1 MVKIFSSQ
9 KHVFWIA
16 FILTIFVFS
25 AGVFLGYQYENL
37 RTREIISL
45 YKQSELSLLDIK
57 IQNEVYSL
65 SDINCENAIKE
76 NINFGDRI
84 YEEAKTLVR
93 YENAQRITDELRMQ
107 HKKYD
112 LLRTLFWINSVKI
125 KERCNADYSNVV
137 YLYDYNEPGMDKTEK
152 QSVFSKLL
160 SDLKKEKGNNIL
172 LIPIAGDNNFTST
185 NLMMSVYNV
194 TEQELPV
201 ILIDEKHKITEFKT
215 LEELKELVD

>member
-1 MVKIFSSQ
+1 MAKIFSSQ

-16 FILTIFVFS
+16 LILTIFVFS

-65 SDINCENAIKE
+65 SDIDCEDSIKE

-112 LLRTLFWINSVKI
+112 LLRTLFWINSIKI
-125 KERCNADYSNVV
+125 KQRCKADYVNVV
-137 YLYDYNEPGMDKTEK
+137 YLYDYNEPSIDKVQK
-152 QSVFSKLL
+152 QSVFSQLL
-160 SDLKKEKGNNIL
+160 SDLKKDKGNEIL

-185 NLMMSVYNV
+185 NLMMGIYNI

-201 ILIDEKHKITEFKT
+201 ILIDEKYKVTEFKT
-215 LEELKELVD
+215 LKELKKLVD